1 MRNESAEDN
10 PTETVRDYARTV
22 PLVDDHAHSIY
33 RTTPGPKEYAEC
45 LFLTGDEIMLPE
57 LGRTVPGRLL
67 TRDIMPRFAAWSGIQ
82 TDGTDLAGYLRWQKE
97 LSPDDR
103 RKWTET
109 LLRGTGTKAWIL
121 DDGCARDFLLPAD
134 LFHSV
139 SGGHVYRSVRLETVG
154 EDALRAIGDAPEAFA
169 TTFRRLLLEESG
181 LESTVAFKSIAAYR
195 TGFRIDWTPPDDA
208 DLIRAVQDSLRK
220 PNPRVDDPAIEAF
233 ILSEALETGLPI
245 QLHVGFGDSDA
256 KLSDGDPTLL
266 EPLIDRAAGLHV
278 PIVLLHCAPFERQAA
293 WLCSLHRNV
302 YMDLSLTT
310 LHAGPRTRDI
320 IERTL
325 EWCPPARLLY
335 GSDGIGIPET
345 HALEASVWRAAVGD
359 VYARRVEN
367 GFLDVREACREIGML
382 SYANSERLYL
392 PEEHASS
399 DRR

>member
-134 LFHSV
+134 L
-139 SGGHVYRSVRLETVG
+139 
-154 EDALRAIGDAPEAFA
+154 
-169 TTFRRLLLEESG
+169 LLLDPG
-181 LESTVAFKSIAAYR
+181 
-195 TGFRIDWTPPDDA
+195 
-208 DLIRAVQDSLRK
+208 AV
-220 PNPRVDDPAIEAF
+220 
-233 ILSEALETGLPI
+233 ILT
-245 QLHVGFGDSDA
+245 
-256 KLSDGDPTLL
+256 
-266 EPLIDRAAGLHV
+266 
-278 PIVLLHCAPFERQAA
+278 
-293 WLCSLHRNV
+293 
-302 YMDLSLTT
+302 
-310 LHAGPRTRDI
+310 
-320 IERTL
+320 ERT
-325 EWCPPARLLY
+325 P
-335 GSDGIGIPET
+335 
-345 HALEASVWRAAVGD
+345 
-359 VYARRVEN
+359 
-367 GFLDVREACREIGML
+367 
-382 SYANSERLYL
+382 
-392 PEEHASS
+392 
-399 DRR
+399 